1 MSINELS
8 NVLLRITGRAI
19 LTRMTESKSTF
30 DEIIKLYPKLTKEQI
45 EILNEYD
52 NAVSFAP
59 EGFDSG
65 DK

>member
-45 EILNEYD
+45 EILKECEE
-52 NAVSFAP
+52 FL
-59 EGFDSG
+59 GFDSG

>member
-8 NVLLRITGRAI
+8 NVLLRITGRAL

-45 EILNEYD
+45 EILKECEE
-52 NAVSFAP
+52 FQ
-59 EGFDSG
+59 GFDSG

>member
-1 MSINELS
+1 MEDNKMSINELS

-30 DEIIKLYPKLTKEQI
+30 DEIVKLYPKLTKEQI
-45 EILNEYD
+45 EILKECEE
-52 NAVSFAP
+52 FQ
-59 EGFDSG
+59 GFDSG

>member
-45 EILNEYD
+45 EILKKCEE
-52 NAVSFAP
+52 FQ
-59 EGFDSG
+59 GFDSG

>member
-30 DEIIKLYPKLTKEQI
+30 DEIIKLYPKLMKEQI
-45 EILNEYD
+45 EILKECEE
-52 NAVSFAP
+52 FQ
-59 EGFDSG
+59 GFDSG

>member
-1 MSINELS
+1 MSINELF

-45 EILNEYD
+45 EILKECEE
-52 NAVSFAP
+52 FQ
-59 EGFDSG
+59 GFDGG

>member
-8 NVLLRITGRAI
+8 NVLLRITSRAI

-45 EILNEYD
+45 EILKECEE
-52 NAVSFAP
+52 FQ
-59 EGFDSG
+59 GFDSG

>member
-45 EILNEYD
+45 EILKECKE
-52 NAVSFAP
+52 FQ
-59 EGFDSG
+59 GFDSG

>member
-8 NVLLRITGRAI
+8 NVLLRITCRAI

-45 EILNEYD
+45 EILKECEE
-52 NAVSFAP
+52 FQ
-59 EGFDSG
+59 GFDSG

>member
-45 EILNEYD
+45 EILKECEEFK
-52 NAVSFAP
+52 SC
-59 EGFDSG
+59 DSG

>member
-45 EILNEYD
+45 EILKECEE
-52 NAVSFAP
+52 FQ
-59 EGFDSG
+59 GFDRG

>member
-8 NVLLRITGRAI
+8 NVLLRIIGRAI

-45 EILNEYD
+45 EILKECEE
-52 NAVSFAP
+52 FQ
-59 EGFDSG
+59 GFDSG

>member
-19 LTRMTESKSTF
+19 LPRMTESKSTF

-45 EILNEYD
+45 EILKECEE
-52 NAVSFAP
+52 FQ
-59 EGFDSG
+59 GFDSG

>member
-1 MSINELS
+1 MEDNKMSINELS

-45 EILNEYD
+45 EILKECEE
-52 NAVSFAP
+52 FQ
-59 EGFDSG
+59 GFDSG